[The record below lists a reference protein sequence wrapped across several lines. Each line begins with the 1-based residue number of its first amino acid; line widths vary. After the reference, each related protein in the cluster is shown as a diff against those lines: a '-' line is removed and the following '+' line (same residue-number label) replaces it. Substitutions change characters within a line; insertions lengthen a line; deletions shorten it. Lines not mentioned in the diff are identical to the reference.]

1 MTDRQDL
8 SGPGDPAA
16 TDAKYPPPPPET
28 PAERKGRMAALFVMP
43 FLIVTMMYATYMGT
57 MHDPQPRDLPVA
69 AVGEGA
75 AADRFAD
82 RLEAESDG
90 ALDVRRVDDVSDVED
105 LVADEEIAGAISVPA
120 QGGTATIHR
129 AMAGGASQATLVD
142 RTLGAAAVAESWQ
155 VETVDLAPLPDGDGS
170 GTMVLFAAMGM
181 MLAGY
186 VPLSA
191 MLLGTPNL
199 LRVRRFL
206 PIAVGWGALTSSLI
220 WLILGPIVG
229 AVDGHYPLFLGV
241 GTLAVTAVAAAQLL
255 FTKVLGP
262 FAVLLGMLLLVVFG
276 VPASNLALSIH
287 TMPGFL
293 QWLHELLPLPA
304 AGEALRSAIY
314 FDGVG
319 FWGHVLTLAVW
330 LVAGAGL
337 AFLKERRSGTMIVG
351 GPLYTEPDAPLPA
364 LSGGPVAPYRRRLV
378 AVALFPLSI
387 LVTVVTVMSLS
398 MHQPDIHDMP
408 VAVVG
413 PADAAGQVV
422 DQLEPGLGDYLD
434 LEVVDSEDE
443 AADLIRSQDLVA
455 AYVLPTTQGGSP
467 TLVTAAGAG
476 ASQQSTVV
484 QMFSAV
490 AAEGGSEIATEDIAP
505 LTDDDTA
512 GSNSMYVGMG
522 WIMAGFLFFA
532 VMRGGAPDLTRTR
545 QLMPLVAG
553 WSLGISVWL
562 WFLYDVLIGAVNG
575 HALELIGYGTLT
587 VFAVAWASATLIRV
601 GGLGA
606 LVPVMIVVMLAG
618 VPASGGGLSIYMVP
632 DFFRPLADVLPLPA
646 AVDLAR
652 SIVYLDGTGVGGDLL
667 VIAIWGAV
675 GLALNYLVVDRWL
688 DRPGARPHAPMG
700 PRHVPERPKKTA
712 ETDKDALASAG
723 GRAG

>member
-1 MTDRQDL
+1 MV
-8 SGPGDPAA
+8 
-16 TDAKYPPPPPET
+16 
-28 PAERKGRMAALFVMP
+28 ALFVMP

-69 AVGEGA
+69 VVGEGPEV
-75 AADRFAD
+75 DRFAGA
-82 RLEAESDG
+82 LEAESDG
-90 ALDVRRVDDVSDVED
+90 ALEVRRLDDRGEVEE
-105 LVADEEIAGAISVPA
+105 LIREQEIAGAIEIPT
-120 QGGTATIHR
+120 QGATATVYH

-142 RTLGAAAVAESWQ
+142 RELGAAAVAESWQ
-155 VETVDLAPLPDGDGS
+155 VETVDVEPLPEGDGS

-220 WLILGPIVG
+220 WLILGPVVG

-241 GTLAVTAVAAAQLL
+241 GTLAVTAVGTAQLL
-255 FTKVLGP
+255 FTKVMGP
-262 FAVLLGMLLLVVFG
+262 FAVLLGMLLWVIFG
-276 VPASNLALSIH
+276 VPSSDLALSVH
-287 TMPGFL
+287 AMPGFL
-293 QWLHELLPLPA
+293 QWLHDVLPLPA
-304 AGEALRSAIY
+304 AGQALRSAIY
-314 FDGVG
+314 FDGAG
-319 FWGHVLTLAVW
+319 FWGHVLPLVAW
-330 LVAGAGL
+330 LVAAAGL
-337 AFLKERRSGTMIVG
+337 AALKERRSGTLIVG

-364 LSGGPVAPYRRRLV
+364 LSGGPVAPYRRRV
-378 AVALFPLSI
+378 AAVALFPLGI
-387 LVTVVTVMSLS
+387 VVTVVTLMSLS
-398 MHQPDIHDMP
+398 MHQPDIDDMP

-413 PADAAGQVV
+413 PADSAGEVV

-434 LEVVDSEDE
+434 LEVVASEDE
-443 AADLIRSQDLVA
+443 ATDLVRSQELVA
-455 AYVLPTTQGGSP
+455 AYVLPTEPGERP

-476 ASQQSTVV
+476 ATQQSTVT

-490 AAEGGSEIATEDIAP
+490 AAEGDTEIATEDIAP

-512 GSNSMYVGMG
+512 GSNSLYVGMG

-553 WSLGISVWL
+553 WSFGISVWL
-562 WFLYDVLIGAVNG
+562 WFLFDVIIGAVNG

-606 LVPVMIVVMLAG
+606 LIPVMIVVMLAG
-618 VPASGGGLSIYMVP
+618 VPASGGGMSIYMVP

-652 SIVYLDGTGVGGDLL
+652 SITYLDGTGIGGNLL
-667 VIAIWGAV
+667 VIALWGV
-675 GLALNYLVVDRWL
+675 GGLLVNLLLVDRWL
-688 DRPGARPHAPMG
+688 NRSGARPHAPLG
-700 PRHVPERPKKTA
+700 PRHLPERGKKSTDGAVPATA
-712 ETDKDALASAG
+712 GPG
-723 GRAG
+723 G